1 MAFGRRDK
9 KANMSDMTHETKH
22 AEAEDQLGIDPAV
35 PFIPNSKDT
44 GKKGR
49 KWIPTGWKFG
59 TAAAAFLTSIVLII
73 NIVVAIICRA
83 KISSKTG
90 SSSIGPVLS
99 GDCASINKIGIGIH
113 LVINIV
119 STLLLGASNYCMQ
132 TLSAPTREDIDKAH
146 KRGSWMDIGIP
157 SLRNIRFVRKRR
169 LLVCLSLALTSIP
182 LHLVYNSTFFVSS
195 NNHLYRVWF
204 ADESFATGAPYNAT
218 AIRDY
223 FTPPDV
229 MLANTKR
236 LQQRLMQ
243 GEFEKLSNDE
253 CINAYAKNLLQD
265 RGDVVLIID
274 RPDSCTNFPKI
285 SYAPFEECGNTSATS
300 LYSVVNYE
308 NGMTPLISPR
318 ITNWFSWICSQRDF
332 YVDEKKSAD
341 PPPAELCSDG
351 AWKKQLGADPWIVG
365 TKVHYCLSEKLPNE
379 CQINVAISLLY
390 VVIGFNIVKLVLIL
404 TMASSNWINH
414 KPLVTLGDAVAS
426 FIAVPDP
433 RTEGM
438 CLLSTKEII
447 KHKGDPIISATIYR
461 PEKRKWASGVSKRR
475 WIAASLLTFVALAV
489 ILALLGYGIYMLKT
503 RYQRGDFNF
512 LWSLGLGSITPYN
525 LIQWNIPTSG
535 DIAVIATVLVVN
547 LPQVLLSILYIIL
560 NGLFTT
566 MAAAGEWSSFS
577 HKNHQPLR
585 VSFPKGAQ
593 RSSFFLQLPYQYGIP
608 LLVLSV
614 LMHWLISQSIFLS
627 QINEW
632 YTYQYKKFKTLDASE
647 WNIPYITGGYSP
659 VAIAATCVIIVI
671 IFLAAV
677 VLGRR
682 PLRHGIP
689 VAGSCSLAISAACH
703 TPEGTSELL
712 PLRWGVV
719 RTADSGHGGIG
730 HCSFS
735 NDRVELPQAGSLY
748 A

>member
-1 MAFGRRDK
+1 MASGLWSK
-9 KANMSDMTHETKH
+9 KAGMFTKAHETKH

-35 PFIPNSKDT
+35 PFITTSTET
-44 GKKGR
+44 GKKDR

-59 TAAAAFLTSIVLII
+59 TAAASFLTAMILII
-73 NIVVAIICRA
+73 NIVVVIICRA
-83 KISSKTG
+83 KINSKTG

-99 GDCASINKIGIGIH
+99 GDCTSINKLGLGIH

-132 TLSAPTREDIDKAH
+132 TLSAPTREDIDRAH

-169 LLVCLSLALTSIP
+169 LFVCLSLALTSIP

-204 ADESFATGAPYNAT
+204 ADESFAKGAPFNET

-223 FTPPDV
+223 YIPPDIV
-229 MLANTKR
+229 GASTKR
-236 LQQRLMQ
+236 LQQRLIA

-253 CINAYAKNLLQD
+253 CINSYAKPLLQD
-265 RGDVVLIID
+265 RGDVVLIVD

-285 SYAPFEECGNTSATS
+285 SYNAFGECGNTSATS
-300 LYSVVNYE
+300 LYTMVNYE

-318 ITNWFSWICSQRDF
+318 VTNWFSWICSQRQY
-332 YVDEKKSAD
+332 YVDEKNSAD
-341 PPPAELCSDG
+341 PLPGELCSDG
-351 AWKKQLGADPWIVG
+351 AWRKQLGADPWTVG

-404 TMASSNWINH
+404 TMASSNWITH
-414 KPLVTLGDAVAS
+414 KPLVTLGDAAAS
-426 FIAVPDP
+426 FIAIPDP
-433 RTEGM
+433 RTKRM
-438 CLLSTKEII
+438 CLLSNKVII
-447 KHKGDPIISATIYR
+447 DHRGDQVVSATMYQ
-461 PEKRKWASGVSKRR
+461 PQKRKWASGVSKRR
-475 WIAASLLTFVALAV
+475 WIIASFLTFIALAV
-489 ILALLGYGIYMLKT
+489 ILGLLGYGIYMLNT
-503 RYQRGDFNF
+503 RYQRGGFNF

-525 LIQWNIPTSG
+525 LIQWNIPKSG

-547 LPQVLLSILYIIL
+547 LPQVLLSVLYIIL

-566 MAAAGEWSSFS
+566 MAAGAEWSSFS

-585 VSFPKGAQ
+585 VSYPKSTQ
-593 RSSFFLQLPYQYGIP
+593 RSSFFLQLPYQYGVPMLI
-608 LLVLSV
+608 LSV

-632 YTYQYKKFKTLDASE
+632 YTYQFKDFKTTDASQ
-647 WNIPYITGGYSP
+647 WKSPNITAGYSP
-659 VAIAATCVIIVI
+659 VAIAATCLIIAVI
-671 IFLAAV
+671 FSAAV
-677 VLGRR
+677 VLGMR
-682 PLRHGIP
+682 PLKGSIP

-719 RTADSGHGGIG
+719 TAANSDHGGIG

-735 NDRVELPQAGSLY
+735 NYQVELPQAGNFY

>member
-1 MAFGRRDK
+1 MFDT
-9 KANMSDMTHETKH
+9 THEIKY
-22 AEAEDQLGIDPAV
+22 AKAEDQLGTDPAV
-35 PFIPNSKDT
+35 PFIPNSEDM

-59 TAAAAFLTSIVLII
+59 TAAAAFLTSIILII

-99 GDCASINKIGIGIH
+99 GDCASINKLGIGIH

-146 KRGSWMDIGIP
+146 KRGSWMDIGAP

-169 LLVCLSLALTSIP
+169 LFVCLSLALTSIP

-204 ADESFATGAPYNAT
+204 ADESFAKGAPFNGSV
-218 AIRDY
+218 IRDL
-223 FTPPDV
+223 FIPPDI

-253 CINAYAKNLLQD
+253 CINAYAKTLVQD

-274 RPDSCTNFPKI
+274 RPDSCTAFPKI

-300 LYSVVNYE
+300 LYSMVNYE
-308 NGMTPLISPR
+308 TGMTPEISPR
-318 ITNWFSWICSQRDF
+318 VTNWFSWICSQRYY
-332 YVDEKKSAD
+332 YVDEKNSAD

-379 CQINVAISLLY
+379 CQMNVAISLLY

-404 TMASSNWINH
+404 AMVSSSWVNH
-414 KPLVTLGDAVAS
+414 KPLVTLGDAAAS

-433 RTEGM
+433 RTKGM
-438 CLLSTKEII
+438 CLLSNKEII
-447 KHKGDPIISATIYR
+447 NHKGDQVISATMYQ
-461 PEKRKWASGVSKRR
+461 PKKRKWASGVSKRR
-475 WIAASLLTFVALAV
+475 WIVASLLTFIALAV
-489 ILALLGYGIYMLKT
+489 ILTLLGYGIYMLNT
-503 RYQRGDFNF
+503 RYQRGGFNF

-525 LIQWNIPTSG
+525 LIQWKIPTKG

-547 LPQVLLSILYIIL
+547 LPQVLLSILYIVL

-566 MAAAGEWSSFS
+566 MAAGGEWSNFG

-608 LLVLSV
+608 MLVLSV
-614 LMHWLISQSIFLS
+614 LMHWLTSQSIFLS

-632 YTYQYKKFKTLDASE
+632 YTYQYKDFKTLDASE
-647 WNIPYITGGYSP
+647 WKVPYTTGAYSP
-659 VAIAATCVIIVI
+659 VAIAATCLIIVI
-671 IFLAAV
+671 IFSGAV
-677 VLGRR
+677 VLGMR
-682 PLRHGIP
+682 PLKPGIP

-719 RTADSGHGGIG
+719 TTSDSGHGGVG

-735 NDRVELPQAGSLY
+735 NNRVELPQAGNLY